1 MRRPNAELQQCYY
14 YLCIYIFR
22 KFKYCSQVQFRPYL
36 QSTFSTARLLA
47 SIHLLSRFVL
57 GCVTWKSARK
67 LAVSGTAVLLL
78 VLQLLLLL
86 ISSMLDSPSS
96 VFVALPEMTKLQA
109 RPGFDF
115 FNKMF
120 VEGVLH
126 SQAELLTTV
135 KHEVLMKS
143 SPGTV
148 LFDDEIAFV
157 FDKRFQSERFS
168 FFDAIFKHI
177 LRYLGDFVSSRT

>member
-1 MRRPNAELQQCYY
+1 
-14 YLCIYIFR
+14 
-22 KFKYCSQVQFRPYL
+22 
-36 QSTFSTARLLA
+36 
-47 SIHLLSRFVL
+47 
-57 GCVTWKSARK
+57 
-67 LAVSGTAVLLL
+67 
-78 VLQLLLLL
+78 
-86 ISSMLDSPSS
+86 
-96 VFVALPEMTKLQA
+96 MTKLQA

-135 KHEVLMKS
+135 KHELLMKS

-177 LRYLGDFVSSRT
+177 LRYLGDFIMFLDGRVTIIGWSDAFGCSQIKLL